1 MKVLIFDVETTGL
14 LTEKNASITD
24 VDKWPYIVQLSYL
37 VYHVEAKYI
46 SLLVDEIIKLPEH
59 INISDECVSI
69 HGITNEKSSSS
80 GINIKDSL
88 IKFNEYLK
96 TCYCIIGHNL
106 SFDKRLIMVECIRNN
121 VYHNFTVNNIK
132 KPEYCTMKN
141 GVNICKI
148 ERFNLAGH
156 KYFKFPTLSE
166 LYYHYFKKVPDGLH
180 NSKND
185 ILVTLRCY
193 CAMALG
199 YDVSKYINIPLF
211 NEETDDFNV
220 SEINTSYAIGN
231 IVTDNIIGNHSTNL
245 MSIDTQTLSTTNT
258 IELDYYT
265 NDFVNE
271 LQPSNK
277 KQRR

>member
-14 LTEKNASITD
+14 LNDKNASITD
-24 VDKWPYIVQLSYL
+24 VDKWPYIVQFSYL

-46 SLLVDEIIKLPEH
+46 SLLVDEIIKLPSNV
-59 INISDECVSI
+59 IISDECISI
-69 HGITNEKSSSS
+69 HGITNEKSSN
-80 GINIKDSL
+80 GINMKIAL

-96 TCYCIIGHNL
+96 TSDCIIGHNL

-121 VYHNFTVNNIK
+121 IYHNFTVNGIK
-132 KPEYCTMKN
+132 KKEYCTMRN

-148 ERFNLAGH
+148 ERFNLSGN

-193 CAMALG
+193 CAMLFE
-199 YDVSKYINIPLF
+199 YDISKYIDIPLF
-211 NEETDDFNV
+211 NEEYDDFNIT
-220 SEINTSYAIGN
+220 EINTSYEIGN
-231 IVTDNIIGNHSTNL
+231 LKIDNIIDSTNI
-245 MSIDTQTLSTTNT
+245 MNIDTPKLSSTNIT
-258 IELDYYT
+258 DFGYYT
-265 NDFVNE
+265 NEFVND
-271 LQPSNK
+271 LQPVNK
-277 KQRR
+277 KQKR